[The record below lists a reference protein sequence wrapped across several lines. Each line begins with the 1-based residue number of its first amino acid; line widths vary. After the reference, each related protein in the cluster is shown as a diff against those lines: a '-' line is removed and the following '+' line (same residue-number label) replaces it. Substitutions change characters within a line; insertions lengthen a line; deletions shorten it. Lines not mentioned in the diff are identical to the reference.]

1 MKERLILFCMLLLC
15 GIGVSRA
22 QSDNAKDFEQKE
34 EAIAQKLQQAVNEKN
49 YKEAEKNG
57 KALITL
63 FKEQDENTQKKYSWI
78 IQSYYYNLACFQS
91 LLKKKGEA
99 IKNLELAY
107 DNGFQDYN
115 HMMNDTDLDNLRSDK
130 RFKAVLAK
138 VKKVGDYLDIL
149 QKAPGYTHNEHRDTP
164 TMSAL
169 IHSPAS
175 NTSIPTTSI

>member
-22 QSDNAKDFEQKE
+22 QSGNAKDFDQKE
-34 EAIAQKLQQAVNEKN
+34 EAIVQKLQQAVNEKN

-149 QKAPGYTHNEHRDTP
+149 QKAPGYTP